1 MNDDILIKIGK
12 KIRETRQKQL
22 IKLHELAEEAQI
34 SKGLLSKIE
43 TGRTIPSLPVLIS
56 IIQTLKVDISA
67 FFEGIEVQG
76 TTPYIYKKSSSYTP
90 FEKEEAFGF
99 LYQFILSH
107 NIASLAFEAVILEL
121 KPNSKRQK
129 VITDGFEFKY
139 VLNGQVEYHL
149 GDDVVTLQTG
159 DSLFFNGKI
168 PHVPVNTTSLPAT
181 MLVIYLLL
189 PARQ

>member
-1 MNDDILIKIGK
+1 MHDDILIKIGK
-12 KIRETRQKQL
+12 KIRETRQKQQ

-56 IIQTLKVDISA
+56 VIQTLKVDMSA
-67 FFEGIEVQG
+67 FFEGIEMQQS
-76 TTPYIYKKSSSYTP
+76 TPYIHKKSGEYTP

-107 NIASLAFEAVILEL
+107 HIANTAFEAVILEL
-121 KPNSKRQK
+121 KPHSKREK
-129 VITDGFEFKY
+129 VVTDGFEFKY
-139 VLNGQVEYHL
+139 VLSGEVEYQL
-149 GDDVVTLQTG
+149 GDEIVVLQTG
-159 DSLFFNGKI
+159 DSLFFNGRI
-168 PHVPVNTTSLPAT
+168 PHVPVNKTGHPAI

-189 PARQ
+189 PPR